1 MFSGADS
8 CLLHVSQASPRRKLQ
23 TRYISQKLSIPEVP
37 DKATVRR
44 HFEPSELLRE
54 EAAFLA
60 RILSTLSEDY
70 LLADVAVQLA
80 EITHGV
86 AVKVLKDVGP
96 LQIWIARDNSAIRP
110 VIQAYYSAY
119 EVFGGFVKDY
129 VRNHIYQSI
138 SKYVPSSTREG
149 LDALTRVLQRNREM
163 YRYEESELGDIE
175 PLLGDFLAGE
185 ISLAQVLTKARSSG
199 RPATQTVNHDQVG
212 SVEEALPDV
221 VQSPDFPQPSLD
233 QGYNA
238 APPILRTDTSCSS
251 KILTT
256 KAKHRQLN
264 NFSMFLG
271 LSDGI
276 TRKQG
281 DFFHYPHTT
290 KIIWAG
296 HRIVYIF
303 SDETGRIA
311 LYYDIELREALEGET
326 ASGGMFPTTT
336 LILKDRIYVP
346 VPELLEPAFR
356 PVDGAKEFFVR
367 FDLIVASSP

>member
-1 MFSGADS
+1 
-8 CLLHVSQASPRRKLQ
+8 
-23 TRYISQKLSIPEVP
+23 VP
-37 DKATVRR
+37 DKATVTK
-44 HFEPSELLRE
+44 EYSPSELLRE

-60 RILSTLSEDY
+60 RVLSTLSEDY
-70 LLADVAVQLA
+70 LLADAVVQLA

-86 AVKVLKDVGP
+86 SVKIEKDSGP
-96 LQIWIARDNSAIRP
+96 LYIWIARDNSAIKH
-110 VIQAYYSAY
+110 VMQAYHSAY

-129 VRNHIYQSI
+129 VRNHIYPSI
-138 SKYVPSSTREG
+138 SKHVPSSTREG

-175 PLLGDFLAGE
+175 PLLGDYLAGE
-185 ISLAQVLTKARSSG
+185 ISLSQVLSKARSTG
-199 RPATQTVNHDQVG
+199 RPATQTVNQDQVG
-212 SVEEALPDV
+212 TVEDAIPDV
-221 VQSPDFPQPSLD
+221 VQSPDAAPPSLN
-233 QGYNA
+233 QEYSA
-238 APPILRTDTSCSS
+238 APPILRTDTSCAS

-256 KAKHRQLN
+256 KTQHPHLN
-264 NFSMFLG
+264 NFTMLLG
-271 LSDGI
+271 LSERI
-276 TRKQG
+276 TKTQG

-303 SDETGRIA
+303 SDETGNIA
-311 LYYDIELREALEGET
+311 LYYDIELREPLEGQS

-336 LILKDRIYVP
+336 LVLKNRIYVP

-367 FDLIVASSP
+367 FDLIVAPSEAT